1 MGRSQVLIV
10 CVMSLLAMPAHAES
24 SEVVQIQVVVGVV
37 GTVLT
42 FHLQNRLNSVAGNQL
57 DILPAGTVLNVRM
70 LDSIDS
76 TMNRDGAPFRG
87 LVVSSLVSGNRVV
100 IDSEAEVH
108 GLLVLL
114 RSKRHPDGFRYELLV
129 TTLVEH
135 GKSYTLTASASPSFS
150 DPASSATSPPPAMPK
165 QE

>member
-10 CVMSLLAMPAHAES
+10 CVLSLLAMPAHAES
-24 SEVVQIQVVVGVV
+24 SDIAQIQVAV
-37 GTVLT
+37 GTVLS

-100 IDSEAEVH
+100 IDSEAEVR

-114 RSKRHPDGFRYELLV
+114 RSKRHPMGSV
-129 TTLVEH
+129 TN
-135 GKSYTLTASASPSFS
+135 S
-150 DPASSATSPPPAMPK
+150 
-165 QE
+165 

>member
-1 MGRSQVLIV
+1 VGRSQVLIV
-10 CVMSLLAMPAHAES
+10 GVMSLLAMMPAHTES
-24 SEVVQIQVVVGVV
+24 SEVAQIQVVVR
-37 GTVLT
+37 TVLP

-108 GLLVLL
+108 CLLVLL
-114 RSKRHPDGFRYELLV
+114 RSKRHPMGSV
-129 TTLVEH
+129 TSL
-135 GKSYTLTASASPSFS
+135 
-150 DPASSATSPPPAMPK
+150 
-165 QE
+165 

>member
-10 CVMSLLAMPAHAES
+10 GVMSLLAMMPAHTES
-24 SEVVQIQVVVGVV
+24 SEVAQIQVVVR
-37 GTVLT
+37 TVLP

-108 GLLVLL
+108 CLLVLL
-114 RSKRHPDGFRYELLV
+114 RSKRHPMGSV
-129 TTLVEH
+129 TSL
-135 GKSYTLTASASPSFS
+135 
-150 DPASSATSPPPAMPK
+150 
-165 QE
+165 

>member
-1 MGRSQVLIV
+1 VGRSQVLIV

-24 SEVVQIQVVVGVV
+24 SEVVQIQVVV

-87 LVVSSLVSGNRVV
+87 LVVSSLVSGNR
-100 IDSEAEVH
+100 A
-108 GLLVLL
+108 LLIPRQKCTVC
-114 RSKRHPDGFRYELLV
+114 
-129 TTLVEH
+129 
-135 GKSYTLTASASPSFS
+135 SYF
-150 DPASSATSPPPAMPK
+150 
-165 QE
+165 